1 MNTNT
6 YEIGWMLMNCLIF
19 GPAIVLRDFCNLK

>member
-19 GPAIVLRDFCNLK
+19 GPAIVFGTIAT